1 MTGWISRLRARQ
13 AQITDDDSGFTMIEI
28 VVVMVIMTV
37 VLIIFTSGI
46 TQAFSAENKNDTSAS
61 AEGQLV
67 IAFQRLD
74 TEVRY
79 ASQISDP
86 GTQSGDPVVEFLS
99 PDLTNP
105 TNNTCTEVRL
115 HTPTGQLTGQLQQRT
130 WTQGAVGTTP
140 TPTGWQQLASSV
152 IAGTLKATA
161 SAGTASTSSVV
172 VVAPFATIGPNPT
185 QQFQRLEVAV
195 NVTFGG
201 NQNATTKQSDIT
213 FTSINSTSSSTG
225 STTTTVCNEGRGVA
239 W

>member
-1 MTGWISRLRARQ
+1 MNPLARLRARF
-13 AQITDDDSGFTMIEI
+13 AAVADGDSGFTMIEI

-46 TQAFSAENKNDTSAS
+46 TQAFSAENKNDTAAS
-61 AEGQLV
+61 AENQLV
-67 IAFQRLD
+67 VAFQRLD

-79 ASQISDP
+79 ASAISSP
-86 GTQSGDPVVEFLS
+86 AIQTGDPVVEFLS
-99 PDLTNP
+99 PDLTST
-105 TNNTCTEVRL
+105 TNSTCTEVRL
-115 HTPTGQLTGQLQQRT
+115 HVSTNQLQQRT
-130 WTQGAVGTTP
+130 WTQGAVGATP

-152 IAGTLKATA
+152 IAGTPKATA

-195 NVTFGG
+195 SARFGV

-213 FTSINSTSSSTG
+213 FTSINTTSSSNT
-225 STTTTVCNEGRGVA
+225 SATTTVCTEGRGVA